1 MAAAVAGDV
10 ELVKLMIIINHL
22 PDVNG
27 KSIAYAAIFGAFTT
41 KNIGKTGYGAIVR
54 NEKGDVMAAMTASG
68 LNVHTSEEVE
78 LLASWRA
85 IEFAVDV
92 GFSRLIIEDVLD
104 TVLKNLP
111 DDFITTKDD
120 KVMTPLCHAA
130 PIGHLNGFKHLLG
143 KRTKYC
149 AYERDTHGFYPIH
162 IATMKGHIQ
171 VIEVLL
177 HEFPDII
184 ELFNQKGQNILHVA
198 AMSGKAKVVAY
209 MLKRRDFEIETVVNR
224 QDNGGN
230 IPLHLAS
237 KGRHPKVVS
246 IFTWDKSVYLKSLNE
261 EGEIALDI
269 AVNYTGN
276 SPYFRESYTKCN
288 LNLIISR
295 IKNPQGLELGKIL
308 STNKYKDRVDTLLLV
323 TTLVVTVTFA
333 AAFTYARRLQ

>member
-41 KNIGKTGYGAIVR
+41 KNI
-54 NEKGDVMAAMTASG
+54 
-68 LNVHTSEEVE
+68 
-78 LLASWRA
+78 
-85 IEFAVDV
+85 
-92 GFSRLIIEDVLD
+92 DVLD

-276 SPYFRESYTKCN
+276 SPYFREVCEH
-288 LNLIISR
+288 I
-295 IKNPQGLELGKIL
+295 
-308 STNKYKDRVDTLLLV
+308 
-323 TTLVVTVTFA
+323 
-333 AAFTYARRLQ
+333 

>member
-41 KNIGKTGYGAIVR
+41 KNIGNFFTLSSYNTNNFQFQG
-54 NEKGDVMAAMTASG
+54 
-68 LNVHTSEEVE
+68 
-78 LLASWRA
+78 
-85 IEFAVDV
+85 
-92 GFSRLIIEDVLD
+92 
-104 TVLKNLP
+104 
-111 DDFITTKDD
+111 
-120 KVMTPLCHAA
+120 
-130 PIGHLNGFKHLLG
+130 
-143 KRTKYC
+143 
-149 AYERDTHGFYPIH
+149 
-162 IATMKGHIQ
+162 

-276 SPYFRESYTKCN
+276 SPYFREFSVPI
-288 LNLIISR
+288 L
-295 IKNPQGLELGKIL
+295 GL
-308 STNKYKDRVDTLLLV
+308 TLTMV
-323 TTLVVTVTFA
+323 SI
-333 AAFTYARRLQ
+333 AFMAGGNIAYIQEIV